1 MAADWSRGDPA
12 SFGPGAADLPAVP
25 DADDA
30 HDADDADPT
39 AVIAAAVRKFDWQ

>member
-30 HDADDADPT
+30 DDADPT

>member
-1 MAADWSRGDPA
+1 MAADWSRGAPA

-25 DADDA
+25 DAD
-30 HDADDADPT
+30 DADDADPT

>member
-30 HDADDADPT
+30 HDAHDADPT
-39 AVIAAAVRKFDWQ
+39 AAIAAAVRKFDWQ

>member
-30 HDADDADPT
+30 DDADPT
-39 AVIAAAVRKFDWQ
+39 AVIAAAVQKFDWQ

>member
-30 HDADDADPT
+30 DPT